1 MYPCLVVIMGPTAV
15 GKTSLSIEL
24 AQAFNSHIISTDS
37 RQFYKEMEIGTAK
50 PSKAELET
58 VPHHFINNRS
68 ITDYYSAGDFEKEA
82 KGVLHSLFQKGLNP
96 IFATGGSGL
105 YVKALCEGLD
115 EVPKADLALRERLI
129 SNYEIHGLAWLH
141 SALKSVNPDAILQL
155 DSQNPQRLMRAIEL
169 AYQGGIVKKEKPKPF
184 YKVIKIGLERDRAEL
199 YQRIN
204 QRVDLMIEAGL
215 IDEVKLLVQH
225 RNENALQTV
234 GYSEIFEFLDGNLE
248 RSKAIDLIKQHSR
261 NYAKKQLTWFRKDS
275 EINWFSPDQTQD
287 ILYFIQNQLKLF

>member
-1 MYPCLVVIMGPTAV
+1 MNPCLVVIMGPTAV
-15 GKTSLSIEL
+15 GKTSLSIAL

-82 KGVLHSLFQKGLNP
+82 KGVLHSLFKKGLNP

-141 SALKSVNPDAILQL
+141 STLKSVNPDAILQL

-184 YKVIKIGLERDRAEL
+184 YKVIKIGLMRDRAEL

-234 GYSEIFEFLDGNLE
+234 GYSEIFEYLDGNLE

-275 EINWFSPDQTQD
+275 EINWFSPNQTQD

>member
-1 MYPCLVVIMGPTAV
+1 MGPTAV
-15 GKTSLSIEL
+15 GKTSLSIAL

-184 YKVIKIGLERDRAEL
+184 YKVIKIGLMRDRAEL

-275 EINWFSPDQTQD
+275 EINWFSPNQTQD

>member
-1 MYPCLVVIMGPTAV
+1 MGPTAV
-15 GKTSLSIEL
+15 GKTSLSIAL

-184 YKVIKIGLERDRAEL
+184 YKVIKIGLMRDRAEL

-234 GYSEIFEFLDGNLE
+234 GYSEIFEYLDGNLE
-248 RSKAIDLIKQHSR
+248 RTKAIDLIKQHSR

-275 EINWFSPDQTQD
+275 EINWFSPNQTQD

>member
-1 MYPCLVVIMGPTAV
+1 
-15 GKTSLSIEL
+15 
-24 AQAFNSHIISTDS
+24 
-37 RQFYKEMEIGTAK
+37 
-50 PSKAELET
+50 
-58 VPHHFINNRS
+58 
-68 ITDYYSAGDFEKEA
+68 
-82 KGVLHSLFQKGLNP
+82 
-96 IFATGGSGL
+96 
-105 YVKALCEGLD
+105 
-115 EVPKADLALRERLI
+115 
-129 SNYEIHGLAWLH
+129 
-141 SALKSVNPDAILQL
+141 
-155 DSQNPQRLMRAIEL
+155 MRAIEL

-184 YKVIKIGLERDRAEL
+184 YKVIKIGLMRDRAEL

-225 RNENALQTV
+225 RTEKALQTV

-275 EINWFSPDQTQD
+275 EINWFSPNQTQD

>member
-15 GKTSLSIEL
+15 GKTSLSIAL

-184 YKVIKIGLERDRAEL
+184 YKVIKIGLMRDRAEL

-234 GYSEIFEFLDGNLE
+234 GYSEIFEYLDGNLE
-248 RSKAIDLIKQHSR
+248 RTKAIDLIKQHSR

-275 EINWFSPDQTQD
+275 EINWFSPNQTQD

>member
-15 GKTSLSIEL
+15 GKTSLSIAL

-50 PSKAELET
+50 PSRAELET

-184 YKVIKIGLERDRAEL
+184 YKVIKIGLMRDRAEL

-234 GYSEIFEFLDGNLE
+234 GYSEIFEYLDGNLE
-248 RSKAIDLIKQHSR
+248 RTKAIDLIKQHSR

-275 EINWFSPDQTQD
+275 EINWFSPNQTQD